1 MHTKLSV
8 ITPSYN
14 QADFLER
21 TIKSIIGQGYPNLEY
36 IIIDG
41 GSTDG
46 SVDIIK
52 KYQDKIHYWVSE
64 KDQGQSNAI
73 NKGIKIASGE
83 WIGWQ
88 NSDDIYYDGAF
99 FEIDAA
105 IRENGASTLITGNIN
120 LIDRD
125 DKVLL
130 QQKYVQSTYRGMLAE
145 GMTLTNQAAFWKR
158 SVHEEIGYLKED
170 LSCGFDYEWFLRLLE
185 NHQAV
190 HIPKTLGAL
199 RLHDQTKTSTLQ
211 EQFSREYKKILQG
224 REASKAEKIRFF
236 TKRILTLAAQ
246 GEFSYL
252 AEALVAKIRPPR

>member
-99 FEIDAA
+99 
-105 IRENGASTLITGNIN
+105 
-120 LIDRD
+120 
-125 DKVLL
+125 
-130 QQKYVQSTYRGMLAE
+130 
-145 GMTLTNQAAFWKR
+145 
-158 SVHEEIGYLKED
+158 
-170 LSCGFDYEWFLRLLE
+170 LS
-185 NHQAV
+185 
-190 HIPKTLGAL
+190 
-199 RLHDQTKTSTLQ
+199 
-211 EQFSREYKKILQG
+211 
-224 REASKAEKIRFF
+224 
-236 TKRILTLAAQ
+236 
-246 GEFSYL
+246 
-252 AEALVAKIRPPR
+252 